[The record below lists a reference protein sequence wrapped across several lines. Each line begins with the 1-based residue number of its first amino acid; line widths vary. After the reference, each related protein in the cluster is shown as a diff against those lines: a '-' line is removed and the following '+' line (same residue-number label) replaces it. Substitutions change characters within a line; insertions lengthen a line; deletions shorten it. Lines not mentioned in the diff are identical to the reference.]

1 MTKQRRFLNRL
12 LCLILSLGMIFSC
25 MEGLTLRASAED
37 PDVENDPV
45 IEEETDDADE
55 EWSDWTPTNAL
66 PKTAGNYKLM
76 NNVTLSEKLSLKS
89 TSDYMFIYKIDL
101 NGKTI
106 TISDGGYIGL
116 GDDKVSLTLK
126 NGTITSG
133 SNRKIHYFVAT
144 EDRNHPSGNVYF
156 ENVTFQNNPGTSGSA
171 VDLRRCTGINTIKNC
186 TFKNNSGVEGAA
198 LCIDNSKV
206 DIIGTTFSKNSAN
219 AGGAIY
225 VSGNNEL
232 NISGCTFTG
241 NKANFTGGAIYS
253 DNAKV
258 TISGT
263 TNITDNT
270 AKERGGAI
278 YAQGNALYISDT
290 TIENNK
296 VTDKADQIRG
306 GGICCTEKTTL
317 GSENIC
323 TVYLSGTLSIKN
335 NTTDGTT
342 NPSNIA
348 VGKSIKVNNPIET
361 STPIG
366 VYCENDLGN
375 QDGVFASADYEAGN
389 LKVSQF
395 KCDVSGYRVLKE
407 DKTLK
412 FGWESTVTV
421 SGGKVKTGT
430 VTAASAKK
438 GYGESVTVVADD
450 PAAGMVFE
458 KWTAEGVSIAEA
470 EAKKTTLTFSM
481 PRRDVSLSA
490 NFTSE
495 EKTKYKV
502 DVINGTADKT
512 EAAENDIVTITENR
526 SDDHNVFLR
535 WETITSGVVFEDATK
550 KVTTFKMPAKDVTV
564 AANYTVYYDIQTVDC
579 TVDKNPAKKGDVITV
594 TAATVPGRV
603 FEKWTCD
610 NTRVKFA
617 SETAATTTFTMI
629 DEPIKVTANYKSDG
643 KTYYTV
649 SYNMMGHGAQIPSQT
664 VVSGNKAD
672 KPADPVADDWMFV
685 GWYTEEEYTNEF
697 NFDTV
702 ITKDIELFAKWGQ
715 ILPPGPVIKKSPL
728 DPVEVIDDSIK
739 ALYLVKGQ
747 KFTVPAGWTVE
758 GKDNKKLVSISKKGL
773 LKAKKE
779 GEAEIKNGDRVLK
792 LYISKPAF
800 SGKSKSY
807 KMEAG
812 QSYAI
817 PLVVNENLEVLWYS
831 AAPDVAAVSPTG
843 NVTAIAKGSAKI
855 TAYINGSAYNYTIK
869 VTEPTTAKTRTLHLT
884 EGAKKTISIKGLKKA
899 EWVSMDSEIVKVDE
913 KNKRK
918 ITAVKSG
925 ATILKATVSEEEIYL
940 IHVTVDNITLTGEGL
955 AAAKGANKYDLT
967 IKAGE
972 STTLDFA
979 EIYQNVVFKSSK
991 PETAFIDE
999 DGNVY
1004 ARKAGKAKFTAKVN
1018 GKTITVNVK
1027 VQ

>member
-171 VDLRRCTGINTIKNC
+171 VDLRRCTGDNTIKNC

-206 DIIGTTFSKNSAN
+206 NIIGTTFSKNSAN

-317 GSENIC
+317 GSQNIC

-458 KWTAEGVSIAEA
+458 KWTAEGVYITDA

-550 KVTTFKMPAKDVTV
+550 KVTTFKMPANDVTV

-649 SYNMMGHGAQIPSQT
+649 SYNMMGHGAQIPSQS
-664 VVSGNKAD
+664 VLSGSKAD

-747 KFTVPAGWTVE
+747 KFNVAAGWAPV
-758 GKDNKKLVSISKKGL
+758 DKKSKKIISISKKGRL
-773 LKAKKE
+773 SAKKD
-779 GEAEIKNGDRVLK
+779 GTATIKNGEQVIEVTVCKPVITKSLK
-792 LYISKPAF
+792 L
-800 SGKSKSY
+800 
-807 KMEAG
+807 EAG
-812 QSYAI
+812 QT
-817 PLVVNENLEVLWYS
+817 ENNKITISGADGLDVLFYS
-831 AAPDVAAVSPTG
+831 AKPDVALVDESGA
-843 NVTAIAKGSAKI
+843 VTAVAKGKATISAF
-855 TAYINGSAYNYTIK
+855 INGKEYKCTVSVK
-869 VTEPTTAKTRTLHLT
+869 ESETAKTRTMHAVV
-884 EGAKKTISIKGLKKA
+884 GASKTISVKGVKKWESSDPEVAEMNKKGSKVTAKKA
-899 EWVSMDSEIVKVDE
+899 GVAKLTASANDVDY
-913 KNKRK
+913 
-918 ITAVKSG
+918 
-925 ATILKATVSEEEIYL
+925 TIDFYAEDITVSGEK
-940 IHVTVDNITLTGEGL
+940 VTPGKT
-955 AAAKGANKYDLT
+955 NKYSIALN
-967 IKAGE
+967 AGE
-972 STTLDFA
+972 STTISLPGVEQDV
-979 EIYQNVVFKSSK
+979 IFKSSK
-991 PETAFIDE
+991 PDSAFIDE

-1004 ARKAGKAKFTAKVN
+1004 ARSAGKSKFTAKLN
-1018 GKTITVNVK
+1018 GKTITISVTVNN
-1027 VQ
+1027 

>member
-171 VDLRRCTGINTIKNC
+171 VDLRRCTGDNTIKNC

-206 DIIGTTFSKNSAN
+206 NIIGTTFSKNSAN

-317 GSENIC
+317 GSQNIC

-458 KWTAEGVSIAEA
+458 KWTAEGVYITDA

-629 DEPIKVTANYKSDG
+629 DEPIKVTANYKSGG

-649 SYNMMGHGAQIPSQT
+649 SYNMMGHGAQIPSQS
-664 VVSGNKAD
+664 VLSGSKAD

-747 KFTVPAGWTVE
+747 KFNVAAGWAPV
-758 GKDNKKLVSISKKGL
+758 DKKSKKIISISKKGRL
-773 LKAKKE
+773 SAKKD
-779 GEAEIKNGDRVLK
+779 GTATIKNGEQVIEVTVCKPVITKSLK
-792 LYISKPAF
+792 L
-800 SGKSKSY
+800 
-807 KMEAG
+807 EAG
-812 QSYAI
+812 QT
-817 PLVVNENLEVLWYS
+817 ENNKITISGADGLDVLFYS
-831 AAPDVAAVSPTG
+831 AKPDVALVDESGA
-843 NVTAIAKGSAKI
+843 VTAVAKGKATISAF
-855 TAYINGSAYNYTIK
+855 INGKEYKCTVSVK
-869 VTEPTTAKTRTLHLT
+869 ESETAKTRTMHAVV
-884 EGAKKTISIKGLKKA
+884 GASKTISVKGVKKWESSDPEVAEMNKKGSKVTAKKA
-899 EWVSMDSEIVKVDE
+899 GVAKLTASANDVDY
-913 KNKRK
+913 
-918 ITAVKSG
+918 
-925 ATILKATVSEEEIYL
+925 TIDFYAEDITVSGEK
-940 IHVTVDNITLTGEGL
+940 VTPGKT
-955 AAAKGANKYDLT
+955 NKYSIALN
-967 IKAGE
+967 AGE
-972 STTLDFA
+972 STTISLPGVEQDV
-979 EIYQNVVFKSSK
+979 IFKSSK
-991 PETAFIDE
+991 PDSAFIDE

-1004 ARKAGKAKFTAKVN
+1004 ARSAGKSKFTAKLN
-1018 GKTITVNVK
+1018 GKTITISVTVNN
-1027 VQ
+1027 